1 MFLNTVLTKVIDRF
15 EVAFP
20 ECRDTKLKPKD
31 SDYEP
36 TSSDEDDDEEDAMAP
51 PSPTLLR
58 RSSSMTEIAR
68 GLELE
73 EGDVHRFNSLLR
85 KRDIVGAET
94 ELTGQQLLEAILKVD
109 KETVEREVWDKD
121 GLRKVLTSS
130 IDAGVPVVKTQSV
143 VEETSVPSTAGIA
156 REQLFLGHRKK
167 DSDSHSI

>member
-20 ECRDTKLKPKD
+20 ECRDAKLKPKD

-36 TSSDEDDDEEDAMAP
+36 TSSDEEDEEDAVAL
-51 PSPTLLR
+51 PSPARLR

-73 EGDVHRFNSLLR
+73 EGDVHRFSSLLR

-109 KETVEREVWDKD
+109 KETVEREVWDRD
-121 GLRKVLTSS
+121 GLRKMLRSS
-130 IDAGVPVVKTQSV
+130 IDAGVPVAKTQNV
-143 VEETSVPSTAGIA
+143 LEETSVPNTVGIA
-156 REQLFLGHRKK
+156 GEQPFLGHKKK